1 MHKYL
6 LVSDTHGKDQNFYD
20 VLDIEEP
27 LDGIIHCGDFDGS
40 EGKFALAADCPV
52 YFVAGNNDYFS
63 DLSRELEFTLDGHRV
78 FVAHGH
84 RYLVGM
90 DLEDIR
96 SEGLSRGAEIICFGH
111 THKPV
116 AKTMGGVYLFN
127 PGSLSYPRQ
136 EGRRPS
142 YIVLTIDG
150 DKVDAEIKYL

>member
-6 LVSDTHGKDQNFYD
+6 LVSDTHGKDENFYK

-27 LDGIIHCGDFDGS
+27 IDGIIHCGDFDGS
-40 EGKFALAADCPV
+40 EGKYAIAANCPV

-63 DLSRELEFTLDGHRV
+63 DLNRELEFTLDGHRV
-78 FVAHGH
+78 FLSHGH
-84 RYLVGM
+84 RSLVGM
-90 DLEDIR
+90 DLETIR
-96 SEGLSRGAEIICFGH
+96 SEGISRGAEIICFGH

-116 AKTMGGVYLFN
+116 AKTMGGVYVFN

-142 YIVLTIDG
+142 YIILSIDG